1 MKRGYF
7 QKVSP
12 GVAPLGAGG
21 SRHQEGLTALGAGAS
36 RSTPSSAAPGTWCR
50 AKPTTTQAG
59 VWALWRPRLAQP
71 GPQPCPAPA
80 PCPPQAGMWV
90 GRLITV
96 SVTSVLSSGT
106 RAEGA

>member
-1 MKRGYF
+1 MYFRQVKDSSVKRGYF

-59 VWALWRPRLAQP
+59 VWALWYNSF
-71 GPQPCPAPA
+71 CSK
-80 PCPPQAGMWV
+80 M
-90 GRLITV
+90 LIQI
-96 SVTSVLSSGT
+96 SNS
-106 RAEGA
+106 